1 MEQNRDALLESY
13 AYLIPKA
20 LEELTPEERHHV
32 YRMLRLQASLK
43 IDRTL
48 KVSGMFGE
56 RSSFG
61 HWEARS

>member
-1 MEQNRDALLESY
+1 MT
-13 AYLIPKA
+13 PKA

-48 KVSGMFGE
+48 EVSGMFGE
-56 RSSFG
+56 GSSFCYS
-61 HWEARS
+61 EMRS